1 MKAGVTMNNK
11 QLAQAILDLLQ
22 GKENIVSVTN
32 CITRMR
38 VTVKDRTNIDIEEI
52 KQLDGVMGVVDD
64 EAIQIVLG
72 PGKVTKVTNEFT
84 DIIGLESNSEEEFDL
99 ADATKSSHKQK
110 QTTPL
115 HRLLKHIGNI
125 FVPLI
130 PGLVASGLILGIA
143 NIIENLA
150 APEAGVLDP
159 SILETDLFLLLS
171 AIGNLLFGSLGVF
184 VGINTAREFRGTL
197 VLGGIA
203 GLIINAPVLS
213 DIGSLS
219 IFGLDLQV
227 STGLGGLLGVIIAA
241 YIFAKIEHF
250 VRKRTPD
257 SLDLLVTPLI
267 TILVGAFVT
276 LFVIQPIAG
285 LVMSGLTWFLVD
297 IMLQLG
303 GVFGGFV
310 LSATFLP
317 LVTLG
322 LHQGLVPLHLD
333 LIGNFGSTML
343 LPILAMAGGGQVGAA
358 FAIYLKTKDNRL
370 KKTVS
375 NALPVGI
382 LGIGE
387 PLIYG
392 VVLPLGRPFITACLG
407 AGFGGA
413 FLSLQSIGA
422 ITVGPSGL
430 ALIPLIADGN
440 YLIYIVG
447 LLISYIGGFVLTYF
461 FGFKDEMVSRDRKSV
476 V

>member
-99 ADATKSSHKQK
+99 ADATKSSYKQK

-150 APEAGVLDP
+150 APEAGALDP

-333 LIGNFGSTML
+333 LIENFGSTML

-461 FGFKDEMVSRDRKSV
+461 FGFKDEMVSRLYD
-476 V
+476 